1 MREIGNILASAFL
14 SAIGQLAGLSLIPSV
29 PGYARDMAG
38 SILDL
43 VLIELSRLED
53 TALVIETV
61 FREAGEGIHGHF
73 FLLPDP
79 QTLEATLRAAE
90 RAGAAGGRGVS
101 RTVVGIAD
109 LRTARPRRGARRAR
123 PGLLRRRGHPRPRC
137 AGAGRSRTS
146 CCRSQGDGRRR
157 EGENMNKYADVA
169 VAEAVRSLEDIGCR
183 RADMEA
189 KIAGGASIFD
199 LGRGTE
205 CGDIGAPQRRGGRA
219 RPGAERVRLLASD
232 VGGREGR
239 TVEFSPDSGE
249 LAVKTVRGLRRS
261 I

>member
-1 MREIGNILASAFL
+1 M
-14 SAIGQLAGLSLIPSV
+14 
-29 PGYARDMAG
+29 
-38 SILDL
+38 
-43 VLIELSRLED
+43 
-53 TALVIETV
+53 
-61 FREAGEGIHGHF
+61 
-73 FLLPDP
+73 
-79 QTLEATLRAAE
+79 
-90 RAGAAGGRGVS
+90 S

-109 LRTARPRRGARRAR
+109 LRTAG
-123 PGLLRRRGHPRPRC
+123 PGEVLAALGLGSCVAVAIRDRLRRLGALAHIMLPR
-137 AGAGRSRTS
+137 
-146 CCRSQGDGRRR
+146 QGDGRRR

-169 VAEAVRSLEDIGCR
+169 VAEAVRSLESAGCR
-183 RADMEA
+183 RADLEA

-205 CGDIGAPQRRGGRA
+205 CGDIGARNVEAVVRA
-219 RPGAERVRLLASD
+219 LRVEKVRLLASD